1 MYFGVENFVMDSSTR
16 ERIQSLHH
24 AMLNDISLNYHLKVD
39 PVIDRYK
46 RSLMSRH
53 QRLTGTSVSPSFDK
67 EWMRSELG
75 IKLKT
80 ATDRYRELSP
90 WSIVAAYQMRSL
102 QEFGVNGLIF
112 FVEKTSRYKK
122 QRDIGYALAIKLICE
137 RRNLSHAEIK
147 NFVRSLRDENL
158 EVALEIRKR
167 GRKPVGAVAMTD
179 AERQSRHREKR
190 RSSGRT

>member
-1 MYFGVENFVMDSSTR
+1 MYFGVENFVMDSSIR
-16 ERIQSLHH
+16 GRIQSLHD
-24 AMLNDISLNYHLKVD
+24 AMHTDIGLNYHLKVD
-39 PVIDRYK
+39 PVIARYK
-46 RSLMSRH
+46 RYLMYRH

-67 EWMRSELG
+67 VWMRSKLG
-75 IKLKT
+75 IKFRT

-90 WSIVAAYQMRSL
+90 WSVVAAYQMRSL
-102 QEFGVNGLIF
+102 EEFGVNGLIF
-112 FVEKTSRYKK
+112 FVETTSRYKK

-137 RRNLSHAEIK
+137 RRKLSHAEIK

-158 EVALEIRKR
+158 EVTLKIRKR